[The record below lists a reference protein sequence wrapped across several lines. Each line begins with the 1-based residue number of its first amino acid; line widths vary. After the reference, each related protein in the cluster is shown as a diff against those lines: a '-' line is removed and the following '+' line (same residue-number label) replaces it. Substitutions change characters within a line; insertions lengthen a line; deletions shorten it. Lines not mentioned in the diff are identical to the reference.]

1 MKYGLIGEKL
11 SHSFS
16 KDVHGMIADYSY
28 ELKEIEKDA
37 LDGFMKEKDFKAIN
51 VTIPY
56 KEAVIPY
63 IDFISD
69 EARAIGAVNTIVNKD
84 GKLYGYNTDFF
95 GMSALINKTK
105 LDLKGK
111 KVAILGTGGT
121 SKTAYAVSK
130 SLGASTILKVS
141 RSEKNDAIT
150 YDELLRDHTDIDVLI
165 NTTPIGMYPDNLSSA
180 TDLSNF
186 KKLEGVIDA
195 VYNPIRTKLVT
206 DAKELGIKAE
216 GGLYMLVAQAAYAS
230 QIFLGI
236 KQPIEKIN
244 KIYRK
249 IERKKENVVLIGMPA
264 SGKTTIAKLIA
275 KEISRACLDTDK
287 LIKEKAQKS
296 IQDIFSEDGESTFR
310 DLESQVIANICSQ
323 NNTVIAT
330 GGGVVLKDENI
341 KMLKQ
346 NGIIVF
352 IDRHYDKLLPS
363 KSRPLASDSEA
374 IKRLYEERYPLYRKA
389 ADIVIDAN
397 DTPVNTA
404 KKIIGEFFK

>member
-1 MKYGLIGEKL
+1 
-11 SHSFS
+11 
-16 KDVHGMIADYSY
+16 MIADYSY
-28 ELKEIEKDA
+28 ELKEIGRDA
-37 LDGFMKEKDFKAIN
+37 LDVFLKEKDFKAIN

-186 KKLEGVIDA
+186 KKLEGGYECSFTFDLADINTGEGE
-195 VYNPIRTKLVT
+195 VYFN
-206 DAKELGIKAE
+206 
-216 GGLYMLVAQAAYAS
+216 AY
-230 QIFLGI
+230 
-236 KQPIEKIN
+236 
-244 KIYRK
+244 R
-249 IERKKENVVLIGMPA
+249 
-264 SGKTTIAKLIA
+264 
-275 KEISRACLDTDK
+275 LDTDGGK
-287 LIKEKAQKS
+287 DFQHLYA
-296 IQDIFSEDGESTFR
+296 
-310 DLESQVIANICSQ
+310 LNP
-323 NNTVIAT
+323 TVYHWFH
-330 GGGVVLKDENI
+330 
-341 KMLKQ
+341 MP
-346 NGIIVF
+346 
-352 IDRHYDKLLPS
+352 DKFLWLG
-363 KSRPLASDSEA
+363 D
-374 IKRLYEERYPLYRKA
+374 Y
-389 ADIVIDAN
+389 V
-397 DTPVNTA
+397 
-404 KKIIGEFFK
+404 